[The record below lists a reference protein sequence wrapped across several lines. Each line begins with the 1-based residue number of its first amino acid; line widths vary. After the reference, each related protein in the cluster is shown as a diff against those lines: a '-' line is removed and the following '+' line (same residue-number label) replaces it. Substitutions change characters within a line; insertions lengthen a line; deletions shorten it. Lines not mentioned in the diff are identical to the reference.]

1 MPPDSPRSSVRP
13 GSKPSTVP
21 PGPPGGVAFGE
32 YVLIRRLGAGG
43 MSEVHLAR
51 PADPAH
57 ADERLAIK
65 RLLPELAEIP
75 DFVSLFQRETH
86 VACRLSHP
94 NVVRFRDYGVV
105 DGHCYIATEYVEGLD
120 CWKVTRRLT
129 RQGEALDLGHVIQ
142 IVTATLAGLDHIHN
156 LKDEQGKPLGIVHRD
171 ISPSNIL
178 VSRRGEVKVGDFGL
192 ALLPSEEVASK
203 RRKKLRGKIRF
214 LSPEQIAGQPLDAR
228 SDLFA
233 VGVLLA
239 ELILGRSPFQGDTD
253 LAVLLNIRDVRL
265 NLAEDFERHVPERLR
280 GILLRSLARE
290 PAERHSCAAELRDDL
305 LHFAERHGLKLEPSA
320 LAATVERL
328 LRPGDVGDMEAF
340 RYTLTPLED
349 QPIGPREPALLQEP
363 TRSVPTIQVRIR
375 KSDGREIGPMTFARA
390 VDGVMNGEFTA
401 LDQAAMDDGPYMP
414 LSAIGGLRQHLPLLA
429 QTTSSIVLPVAPDR
443 KGRLEEDTVAAV
455 FIALAVDNETGL
467 LVVDEQGLRKEVFV
481 AEGHPLYVTSNI
493 RGEQLGDFLVA
504 HGVLHQDVI
513 DMALAVAPRHQGRL
527 ADALVAIEAID
538 PVSLFEHLTDHLR
551 QRLLDIY
558 AWTSGNWAFYRGV
571 TCDHDFSLVPAAADL
586 LRAGIEHTL
595 AQGEEEE
602 WWTSTAPLELA
613 PVPRPKPT
621 AEWWSIG
628 DLELLVVGTVTRR
641 MSGAEAFGRLTA
653 SQATF
658 DRRSI
663 IRAFHFCLT
672 AGLLGTA
679 YG

>member
-1 MPPDSPRSSVRP
+1 
-13 GSKPSTVP
+13 
-21 PGPPGGVAFGE
+21 
-32 YVLIRRLGAGG
+32 

-51 PADPAH
+51 PADPAR
-57 ADERLAIK
+57 ANERLAIK

-75 DFVSLFQRETH
+75 DFVSLFQRETR
-86 VACRLSHP
+86 VACKLLHP

-105 DGHCYIATEYVEGLD
+105 DGQCYIATEYVEGLD
-120 CWKVTRRLT
+120 CWKVTRRLS
-129 RQGEALDLGHVIQ
+129 RQGEALDLGQVIQ
-142 IVTATLAGLDHIHN
+142 IVTATLAGLDYIHS
-156 LKDEQGKPLGIVHRD
+156 LKDDHGKPFGIVHRD

-178 VSRRGEVKVGDFGL
+178 LSRRGEVKVGDFGL

-214 LSPEQIAGQPLDAR
+214 LSPEQIAGQPLDSR

-265 NLAEDFERHVPERLR
+265 HLSEDFERNVPERLR
-280 GILLRSLARE
+280 NILLRSLARE
-290 PAERHSCAAELRDDL
+290 PAERHATAAELREDL
-305 LHFAERHGLKLEPSA
+305 LHFAERHGLELETSS
-320 LAATVERL
+320 LAATIERL
-328 LRPGDVGDMEAF
+328 LRPGDVGDAEAF

-349 QPIGPREPALLQEP
+349 QPIGPREPSIIQEP

-375 KSDGREIGPMTFARA
+375 KGDGREIGPMTFARA

-401 LDQAAMDDGPYMP
+401 LDQAAMDGGPLMP

-429 QTTSSIVLPVAPDR
+429 QTTTSVVLPVAPDR
-443 KGRLEEDTVAAV
+443 KGRLEEDTVAGV
-455 FIALAVDNETGL
+455 FVALAVENETGL
-467 LVVDEQGLRKEVFV
+467 LVFEEQRLRKEVYV

-493 RGEQLGDFLVA
+493 RGEQLGDYLLA
-504 HGVLHQDVI
+504 HGVLHQDVL
-513 DMALAVAPRHQGRL
+513 DMALSIAPRHQGRL
-527 ADALVAIEAID
+527 ADALIAIEAID

-558 AWTSGNWAFYRGV
+558 AWASGSWSFYRGV
-571 TCDHDFSLVPAAADL
+571 NCDHDFSLVPAAADL
-586 LRAGIEHTL
+586 LRAGIERTL
-595 AQGEEEE
+595 PEGEEEE
-602 WWTSTAPLELA
+602 WWTSTAPIELA
-613 PVPRPKPT
+613 PVPRPKPS
-621 AEWWSIG
+621 AEWWSIA

-641 MSGAEAFGRLTA
+641 MSGAEAFGRLV
-653 SQATF
+653 ATQPTY
-658 DRRSI
+658 DRRSL

-672 AGLLGTA
+672 TGLIATG